1 MLLWIQFE
9 IWQLHCMQTSQTLL
23 VAHCWIVCNAQC
35 TVHSLHSC
43 CKRAKLFPA
52 DPRPPSQWLPVKTWK
67 LAPIRDNIRPKMQ
80 TGFNPGIPATSDRR
94 FQTGWKL
101 ALIPKSWQH
110 LAFWSEGIL
119 SHLPVVEIGWTTLWT
134 SVDGTAME
142 KGVVEL
148 TRWKVKVL
156 VSTMT
161 RRGWNVPSMIYDRR
175 NNINNNKYDEE

>member
-1 MLLWIQFE
+1 
-9 IWQLHCMQTSQTLL
+9 MQTSQTLL

-80 TGFNPGIPATSDRR
+80 TGCDPGIPTTSDRR
-94 FQTGWKL
+94 FKTGWKL

-110 LAFWSEGIL
+110 LAFWSAVIL

-134 SVDGTAME
+134 SVDGTSPNRNGDVLRQQWKKGWWNLQDE
-142 KGVVEL
+142 K
-148 TRWKVKVL
+148 WKFLSQQCRKGGEMSQVWYML
-156 VSTMT
+156 GITS
-161 RRGWNVPSMIYDRR
+161 I
-175 NNINNNKYDEE
+175 